1 MANNTPS
8 AATTRQPEEVTLE
21 ERDLLDRLRRDDEGA
36 YEELVRAVGG
46 RLLAVAR
53 RISRTEQD
61 AEDAVQ
67 EAFLSAFRSLPQFD
81 GRSSLSTWLH
91 RIVVNAA
98 VRRARASA
106 RRNESSIDALVH
118 RFDASGD
125 YADRPQ
131 PWAHTPDDPH
141 TRLQTREALT
151 RAIDEL
157 PDEYRTVIL
166 LRDVYGHES
175 RAVAA
180 SLGIS
185 DALVRQ
191 RLHRA
196 RQALTKL
203 LEPAMAEQNR

>member
-1 MANNTPS
+1 MANPTPL
-8 AATTRQPEEVTLE
+8 ATTSQPEEVTPDERALLE
-21 ERDLLDRLRRDDEGA
+21 RLRRGDEDA
-36 YEELVRAVGG
+36 FEDLVRTTGR

-53 RISRTEQD
+53 RITRSEQD

-67 EAFLSAFRSLPQFD
+67 EAFLSAFRALPGFD
-81 GRSSLSTWLH
+81 GRSSISTWLH

-98 VRRARASA
+98 IKRSRTPA
-106 RRNESSIDALVH
+106 RRNESSIEDLVH

-131 PWAHTPDDPH
+131 PWASDTDDPQS
-141 TRLQTREALT
+141 RARTREALAQ
-151 RAIDEL
+151 AIDQL
-157 PDEYRTVIL
+157 PDEFRSVIL
-166 LRDVYGHES
+166 LRDVYGHDS
-175 RAVAA
+175 RSVAA

-203 LEPAMAEQNR
+203 LEPLMAEPTR